1 MGLRSSGLENIAS
14 ASDTSDFSSSHPSFF
29 FVFLIPPQGK
39 ITERSLHDIANRC
52 DGVQTV
58 NMSRRWRGD
67 EVRSD
72 VDTLCGPGTK
82 VVRRGSTRKVK
93 TQTKVKNCRKCA
105 NTQTNVVVEEQ
116 VTFKQS
122 NGKAVS
128 FKCGKGGSW

>member
-1 MGLRSSGLENIAS
+1 M
-14 ASDTSDFSSSHPSFF
+14 
-29 FVFLIPPQGK
+29 
-39 ITERSLHDIANRC
+39 
-52 DGVQTV
+52 
-58 NMSRRWRGD
+58 
-67 EVRSD
+67 
-72 VDTLCGPGTK
+72 
-82 VVRRGSTRKVK
+82 VRRGSTRKVK